1 MKTLTSIVTI
11 LVLLCSAA
19 SCTQKQ
25 KNDEIIETKD
35 GPKMDI
41 ETLASSLPSTNYSW
55 VVDDMYTPITLPS
68 TDKLSS
74 SDVPQDWR
82 SISSYH

>member
-1 MKTLTSIVTI
+1 MKTPICIVTI

-35 GPKMDI
+35 GPKIKI
-41 ETLASSLPSTNYSW
+41 ETLVERFLNS
-55 VVDDMYTPITLPS
+55 VV
-68 TDKLSS
+68 
-74 SDVPQDWR
+74 
-82 SISSYH
+82 